1 MTVIKSVCEAH
12 GVKVDDILSGGRRFY
27 RPRHEV
33 FARLRKEI
41 VMHNGRPPSY
51 PLIGRW
57 TGHDHTSVIYG
68 EKMHHERK
76 KKVWTEELAAKAA
89 AMKKAGATDEE
100 IAKEV
105 GKTRNAVSIFLSR
118 TRGVARKG
126 RRSGVLTEKEISYAV
141 DARDQGKSFV
151 AIGKELHRDPGT
163 IAKVLRDKG
172 YGNLIRTYTEEEDD
186 TITEMYRAGKTAK
199 QIAAA
204 IGDGVGVVAIRG
216 RICLLGLPKKRAESA
231 PRKRKPDPMTKNL
244 TPRESGSWDSRTFL
258 PYREWRAWK
267 QEQRKMMEQ
276 ERAAW

>member
-1 MTVIKSVCEAH
+1 MTVIQSVCEAH
-12 GVKVDDILSGGRRFY
+12 GVTVDDILSGGRRFY

-41 VMHNGRPPSY
+41 VMQNGRPPSY

-105 GKTRNAVSIFLSR
+105 GKTKNAVSIFLSR
-118 TRGVARKG
+118 TKGVARKG
-126 RRSGVLTEKEISYAV
+126 RRSGVLTEKEINYAV
-141 DARDQGKSFV
+141 AERDKGKSFV

-163 IAKVLRDKG
+163 VAKVLREKG
-172 YGNLIRTYTEEEDD
+172 YGNLIRSYTKEEDA
-186 TITEMYRAGKTAK
+186 TITEMYRAGRTAK

-204 IGDGVGVVAIRG
+204 IGGGVGVVAIRG
-216 RICLLGLPKKRAESA
+216 RICVLGLPKARAERA

-258 PYREWRAWK
+258 PYNEWRAWK

-276 ERAAW
+276 ERAA